1 MLFNMGY
8 IMLMVMFSYII
19 YIYLMGYYGDLMG
32 YNLNGDMFFNPMIA
46 INDIFCHNGFGDDM
60 HLNIHNH

>member
-1 MLFNMGY
+1 
-8 IMLMVMFSYII
+8 
-19 YIYLMGYYGDLMG
+19 MGYYGDLMG

-60 HLNIHNH
+60 YLNIHNH